1 VKKLLGKSW
10 NNAFATPD
18 DRYPDGMLSGAENN
32 LMLMNMRQYLPD
44 DILAKVDRAGMY
56 YSLETRIPLL
66 DADVMDF
73 AWRLPLSYK
82 MQDGIT
88 KKPLRELLY
97 RYVPKEMMERPKK
110 GFSVPVSLWLK
121 EGKMREWAESVLADA
136 LPLSG
141 EYIDTKVVQAI
152 WKDYIQNG
160 NWNSLIWYILMFE
173 QWLLYNQDR

>member
-1 VKKLLGKSW
+1 
-10 NNAFATPD
+10 
-18 DRYPDGMLSGAENN
+18 
-32 LMLMNMRQYLPD
+32 MLMNMRQYLPD
-44 DILAKVDRAGMY
+44 DILVKVDRAGMY

-97 RYVPKEMMERPKK
+97 RYVPKEMMDRPKK

-121 EGKMREWAESVLADA
+121 DGKMREWAESVLCDA
-136 LPLSG
+136 SVLAKD
-141 EYIDTKVVQAI
+141 YIDTGIVQSA
-152 WKDYIQNG
+152 WKDYLENG
-160 NWNSLIWYILMFE
+160 KWSSLIWYILMFE
-173 QWLLYNQDR
+173 QWLLYENK